1 MTAAAALSGT
11 ALLGLLVLPEA
22 SDAFWTRH
30 LPAAGRALLPVP
42 GRAQP
47 WVWCVPLLTALIAA
61 VRGRAD
67 GADPDDPDD
76 PTDLTDPTDP
86 AGCLPVPRRSA
97 ALPGTG
103 VAGRA
108 VSRSPGSRPRP

>member
-1 MTAAAALSGT
+1 MTAAAALAGT

-30 LPAAGRALLPVP
+30 LPAAGRTLLSVP

-67 GADPDDPDD
+67 GTDPDDLTDL
-76 PTDLTDPTDP
+76 TDLTDP
-86 AGCLPVPRRSA
+86 ARVSVPVPRRSA